1 MPLPSDYIP
10 ADTLLRELRRA
21 GMPDGTIARLVGVNQ
36 STITRLRNGT
46 TTQVKADLYFAIYDL
61 FRQVFPRG
69 TRRGE
74 LTIEEL
80 EVHDD

>member
-1 MPLPSDYIP
+1 MTSSDYIP

-46 TTQVKADLYFAIYDL
+46 TCNIKADLYFAIYDL
-61 FRQVFPRG
+61 FRQVYPRG
-69 TRRGE
+69 TQREG
-74 LTIEEL
+74 LTIKEV

>member
-1 MPLPSDYIP
+1 MTSLDYIP

-46 TTQVKADLYFAIYDL
+46 TSAVSANLYFAIYDL

-69 TRRGE
+69 TRKEG
-74 LTIEEL
+74 LTIDEL
-80 EVHDD
+80 EVRDA